1 MYSRDNVCV
10 FLITEL
16 GNLSGRDTSQM
27 IISLVCQQKKKANF
41 TYKPSRKFPYGSGKE
56 N

>member
-1 MYSRDNVCV
+1 MYSRDNVYV
-10 FLITEL
+10 FLITKL

-27 IISLVCQQKKKANF
+27 IIFLICQLKKNANF
-41 TYKPSRKFPYGSGKE
+41 TYQPSRKFLDGSGKE